1 MGSGIK
7 VKDVMVKRIIT
18 MDAKKSISD
27 AANRMKDREIGSVI
41 IINAK
46 KQAVGIVT
54 ERDIVRRAVA
64 KGMSH
69 KEPVSKIMSKSIFTI
84 APDTEL
90 EIAAKMMVKNGIKR
104 LPVIDKKGD
113 LVGIISDDDMA
124 KAWPGLIDLAEE
136 KGYLK
141 GET

>member
-1 MGSGIK
+1 
-7 VKDVMVKRIIT
+7 MVKRIIT
-18 MDAKKSISD
+18 MDAKKSIAD
-27 AANRMKDREIGSVI
+27 AAKRMKDREIGSVI

-46 KQAVGIVT
+46 RQAVGIVT

-64 KGMSH
+64 KGMGH
-69 KEPVSKIMSKSIFTI
+69 NEPVSKIMSKSIFTT
-84 APDTEL
+84 APDTEV
-90 EIAAKMMVKNGIKR
+90 EMAAKMMVKNGIKR
-104 LPVIDKKGD
+104 LPVIDRKGA

>member
-1 MGSGIK
+1 MGSGIR
-7 VKDVMVKRIIT
+7 VKDVMVKRIVT
-18 MDAKKSISD
+18 MDAKRSIAD
-27 AANRMKDREIGSVI
+27 AAKKMKEREIGSVI
-41 IINAK
+41 VVNAK
-46 KQAVGIVT
+46 RQAVGIVT

-64 KGMSH
+64 KGIAY
-69 KEPVSKIMSKSIFTI
+69 KEPLSKIMSKAIFTI

-90 EIAAKMMVKNGIKR
+90 ENAARMMVKNDVKR
-104 LPVIDKKGD
+104 LPVIDKKGA

-141 GET
+141 D